1 MKINLDINKLFR
13 KVESQRYGW
22 VIIDQADRDW
32 DSGKPLETNEL
43 RRIAKLFAKKSNQA
57 LTFTEKSDIMYITIE
72 KQTIN
77 KGLHN
82 EN

>member
-43 RRIAKLFAKKSNQA
+43 RRIAKLFAKKSN
-57 LTFTEKSDIMYITIE
+57 
-72 KQTIN
+72 
-77 KGLHN
+77 
-82 EN
+82 